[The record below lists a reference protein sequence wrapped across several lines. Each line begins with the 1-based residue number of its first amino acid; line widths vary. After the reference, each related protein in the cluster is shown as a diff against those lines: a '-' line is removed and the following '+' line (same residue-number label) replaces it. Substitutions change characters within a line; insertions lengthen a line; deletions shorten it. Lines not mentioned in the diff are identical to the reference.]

1 MSLAAALLLAAQ
13 SANPAP
19 DYSEDWT
26 WLCLPGR
33 RDICTMPLPTTEL
46 TPEGYR
52 PPGIAPVAKDS
63 TVDCFVVHPT
73 VSRDSSMNSDL
84 IPGDDEERAAIASQ
98 FARFA
103 GTCRMFAPMYRSMT
117 IGAVTVASAGGDV
130 TGPARLAFGDVRR
143 AWREYLARHNKGR
156 PYVLIGHSQGAL
168 MLQQLIAND
177 IEGRPEAA
185 RMKLAII
192 PGFNLLVPQGKRV
205 GGTLKKTP
213 ICASPGET
221 NCVLTWVSFRE
232 RNPPPEGAIFGIAS
246 APGMTVACTNPARPG
261 ATGWVSL
268 DSYWNAR
275 SGLPVPG
282 GPIVWSSQGRPP
294 THYLRTQGL
303 ASARCVNA
311 GPRGYLEIRTNADPN
326 DKRTDRIGGEV
337 GVMGM
342 FIPGWGMH
350 LADMHVAQG
359 DLLRRL
365 EALNLRARTVLR
377 SAN

>member
-1 MSLAAALLLAAQ
+1 MSLAAAILLAAQ
-13 SANPAP
+13 AAPAAP

-46 TPEGYR
+46 TPDGYG
-52 PPGIAPVAKDS
+52 PPGIAPVAKDP

-73 VSRDSSMNSDL
+73 VSRDSGMNSDL

-103 GTCRMFAPMYRSMT
+103 GACRMFAPMYRSMT

-185 RMKLAII
+185 RM
-192 PGFNLLVPQGKRV
+192 
-205 GGTLKKTP
+205 
-213 ICASPGET
+213 
-221 NCVLTWVSFRE
+221 
-232 RNPPPEGAIFGIAS
+232 
-246 APGMTVACTNPARPG
+246 
-261 ATGWVSL
+261 
-268 DSYWNAR
+268 
-275 SGLPVPG
+275 
-282 GPIVWSSQGRPP
+282 
-294 THYLRTQGL
+294 
-303 ASARCVNA
+303 
-311 GPRGYLEIRTNADPN
+311 
-326 DKRTDRIGGEV
+326 
-337 GVMGM
+337 
-342 FIPGWGMH
+342 
-350 LADMHVAQG
+350 
-359 DLLRRL
+359 
-365 EALNLRARTVLR
+365 
-377 SAN
+377 